1 MMNKFFLTVSVLMM
15 MITSLYAQQESEEL
29 YTRAGF
35 KFGANYANITG
46 DIKNTDARVRMH
58 LGAVVEFPISQRFF
72 VQAEVLYTAQ
82 GYKVD
87 NGGEEN
93 KISLN
98 YLTLPIIAKFYFT
111 NKFSLETGPQ
121 LAILANATESAEDT
135 PDEFFDSFNN
145 FDFSWGFGAGYK
157 TETGLF
163 FQLRY
168 NLGLTNI
175 NDIDTLDIDFKH
187 SVAQLSVGYLFKTK
201 NNRRQEPNIE

>member
-15 MITSLYAQQESEEL
+15 MITSLYAQDESEEL

-98 YLTLPIIAKFYFT
+98 YLTLPIIAKFYFI